1 MTSAVI
7 LAGGLG
13 SRLRPVVGDR
23 PKVLAPVAGR
33 RFLAYLLHQLADAGF
48 EDVVLCTGYMGDQVQ
63 DAFGSRF
70 RKLNLHYSLE
80 QKPLGTAGAL
90 RQALSL
96 ILSETA
102 LVLNGDSYC
111 QADLTEF
118 LNWHHDKHAAASIVL
133 TEVPDAS
140 RFGSVE
146 TDASDRIVRFGE
158 KNSSGSG
165 WINAGIYAISRHLL
179 ARIPDGVVASLEWEC
194 FSEWIADGLFGYRC
208 GGRFLDIGTPA
219 SFAEA
224 QEFFSPLGSL
234 RGCRRHVLLDRD
246 GTVNIERDYLSDPA
260 QVQLLPGA
268 IAGMRKLMDHG
279 LGLTLVTNQAGIGRG
294 YFDHSRLSQIHEKLR
309 SLLGD
314 EDVALDGIYYCPHAP
329 QDQCACRK
337 PRTGM
342 IDRAVSDM
350 RFDPVDAFLIGDKA
364 CDIEMGRATGAT
376 TFLVRTGYGAQEEAT
391 GLRADF
397 TVENL
402 DEAADIIV
410 KLTTGEGA
418 VNIGGDR

>member
-1 MTSAVI
+1 LTSAVI
-7 LAGGLG
+7 LAGGMG
-13 SRLRPVVGDR
+13 SRLRPVVDDR

-33 RFLAYLLHQLADAGF
+33 LFLAYLLHQLADAGF
-48 EDVVLCTGYMGDQVQ
+48 EDAVLCTGYMGDQLPN
-63 DAFGSRF
+63 AFGSRF

-80 QKPLGTAGAL
+80 EKPLGTAGAL

-96 ILSETA
+96 IRSETA

-111 QADLTEF
+111 QTDLAEF
-118 LNWHHDKHAAASIVL
+118 LSWHHDKGADASIVL

-158 KNSSGSG
+158 KDSSGSG
-165 WINAGIYAISRHLL
+165 WINAGIYAISRHYL
-179 ARIPDGVVASLEWEC
+179 ARITDGIPVSLEREC
-194 FSEWIADGLFGYRC
+194 FPEWIKDELFGYRG
-208 GGRFLDIGTPA
+208 GGRFIDIGTPG

-246 GTVNIERDYLSDPA
+246 GTVNVERDYLSDPA
-260 QVQLLPGA
+260 QVKLLPGA
-268 IAGMRKLMDHG
+268 AAGMKKLLDHG
-279 LGLTLVTNQAGIGRG
+279 FGLTLVTNQAGIGHG
-294 YFDHSRLSQIHEKLR
+294 YFDLSRLNQIHEKLR
-309 SLLGD
+309 ALLGD
-314 EDVALDGIYYCPHAP
+314 EDVALDGIYFCPHAP

-350 RFDPVDAFLIGDKA
+350 RFDPVHAFLIGDKA
-364 CDIEMGRATGAT
+364 CDIEMGRTAGAT
-376 TFLVRTGYGAQEEAT
+376 TFLVRTGYGAQEEAA
-391 GLRADF
+391 GLCADF

-402 DEAADIIV
+402 LEAAHLIV

-418 VNIGGDR
+418 ENLGGGR